1 MLKIGV
7 TGGLGSGKTAVSQAF
22 SRLDV
27 PVIDTDEISRGLTA
41 ADGAALPM
49 LREAFGDSIFNADG
63 SLNRNALRALILN
76 DRPAKSRLES
86 ILHPMILHEVTNRL
100 ARLNASYVIVVVP
113 LLVESGSYLDMLD
126 RVLVVDCS
134 EETQIQRALA
144 RGGWGESEIR
154 AMMARQV
161 SRQVRLKLADDV
173 INNDGGMDA
182 LAAQVAALNEKYHAL
197 ARQSL

>member
-1 MLKIGV
+1 
-7 TGGLGSGKTAVSQAF
+7 
-22 SRLDV
+22 
-27 PVIDTDEISRGLTA
+27 
-41 ADGAALPM
+41 
-49 LREAFGDSIFNADG
+49 
-63 SLNRNALRALILN
+63 
-76 DRPAKSRLES
+76 
-86 ILHPMILHEVTNRL
+86 MILHEVTNRL